1 MFFMGMLGF
10 GVLGFLFAALTI
22 GLLIWAIVD
31 ILKKPWKN
39 DANKIIWLLLVI
51 FLGLLGIIVY
61 AILRNSESVELIKG
75 NTGNNPPPNSNST
88 GN

>member
-1 MFFMGMLGF
+1 MFFMGMFGF
-10 GVLGFLFAALTI
+10 GLLGLLFVILTV

-31 ILKKPWKN
+31 ILKRPWKN

-61 AILRNSESVELIKG
+61 AILRNSESVELIKS
-75 NTGNNPPPNSNST
+75 NTGNNQPPTPPDN
-88 GN
+88 

>member
-1 MFFMGMLGF
+1 MFFMGMFAF
-10 GVLGFLFAALTI
+10 GLLGFLFAILTV

-31 ILKKPWKN
+31 ILKRPWKN

-61 AILRNSESVELIKG
+61 AILRNSESVELIK
-75 NTGNNPPPNSNST
+75 NNKSDNSPE
-88 GN
+88 

>member
-1 MFFMGMLGF
+1 MFFMGMFAF
-10 GVLGFLFAALTI
+10 GLLGFLFAILTV

-31 ILKKPWKN
+31 ILKRPWKN

-61 AILRNSESVELIKG
+61 AILRNSESVELIK
-75 NTGNNPPPNSNST
+75 NNKTDNSPE
-88 GN
+88 